1 MNKIWQIINVEK
13 SYWTDTLSPWQ
24 MSTCSESSICTVAC
38 EHKGSHLSKQTY
50 NNKFCVQEPP
60 VWSRILHITS
70 ACAQL
75 HRTDINKSYIF
86 QSDLLV
92 HGHIQKCPQITIKST
107 TSLQKGESITMCMQS
122 IANITFRKP
131 AIVWKSLMIAVYL
144 LSYLEMSCIAAR
156 AIWLHVKHIVIWLIV
171 GWQMTDLSLE
181 PQKKHAS
188 TLEYKL
194 SAYECFIGL
203 SKSGASC
210 WQISI
215 NTTLDVQIAW
225 WAKMFISSCL

>member
-13 SYWTDTLSPWQ
+13 SYWTDTLSPCQ

-92 HGHIQKCPQITIKST
+92 HGHIQKCPQITNL
-107 TSLQKGESITMCMQS
+107 TSKGWIYHYVHAVDCQYYIQKACNCVKIPHDCSLCCLTWKCHVLQQEQYDSM
-122 IANITFRKP
+122 
-131 AIVWKSLMIAVYL
+131 
-144 LSYLEMSCIAAR
+144 
-156 AIWLHVKHIVIWLIV
+156 
-171 GWQMTDLSLE
+171 
-181 PQKKHAS
+181 
-188 TLEYKL
+188 
-194 SAYECFIGL
+194 
-203 SKSGASC
+203 
-210 WQISI
+210 
-215 NTTLDVQIAW
+215 
-225 WAKMFISSCL
+225 